1 MSLSGK
7 CDSALADAPSHKE
20 LAMSCVRWIV
30 AVGAVAVFTS
40 WLPSASAQG
49 LFGGNLFRGSGGQR
63 INNNGNNNGYYEQPA
78 TYYAPVAPAPAPA
91 SAPAVTEVKPKEN
104 DALALD
110 HAAVQAMNAKLAGRQ
125 QNHASQAGIK
135 LNAAMEQYLAQGA
148 RGSAISNIA
157 QAQQEWRE
165 AVVSKDPKDF
175 RKFQTSFKLAPEQR
189 MWLDTRI
196 TLLQYEHDLKSGY
209 LTQAGKDARLDE
221 IQKSVAMWPTS
232 ATKAGVQESLSESG
246 KFSDLS
252 KLVDLAPTA
261 DNSLQLVFSGFQSAK
276 LTADDMSDLTGLPIM
291 GADAIDDST
300 VSVGGILLMNPEE
313 NGETVNYNIGT
324 YGYTMKPGEK
334 QSLTQSYVVS
344 FDPGD
349 GTAVKKVTLTSG
361 VYQFVLLPGAWE
373 LRKITPKI
381 QIDNSRH
388 HAAFHYLINGKEASV
403 EPYRKAEH
411 TDSGAMVIQFDRGD
425 GGALARKV
433 VASGTL
439 VVGVDPEKLSLD
451 LFNASDAPAT
461 TVAANGGSQ
470 GTSSVANDARTQE
483 KQIQEA
489 LARLKAR
496 GN

>member
-1 MSLSGK
+1 MSS
-7 CDSALADAPSHKE
+7 
-20 LAMSCVRWIV
+20 VRWIV
-30 AVGAVAVFTS
+30 AVSAVVALIS
-40 WLPSASAQG
+40 PLPSASAQG
-49 LFGGNLFRGSGGQR
+49 LFGGNLFRGGGAGGGGGR
-63 INNNGNNNGYYEQPA
+63 NNNNNNGNNNGNNNYYEQPA

-91 SAPAVTEVKPKEN
+91 AAPAASEVKPKEN
-104 DALALD
+104 EALSLD
-110 HAAVQAMNAKLAGRQ
+110 QAAVQSMNAKLASRQ
-125 QNHASQAGIK
+125 QNHASQAGDK
-135 LNAAMEQYLAQGA
+135 VNAAMEQYLAQGA

-165 AVVSKDPKDF
+165 AVVSSDPKDF
-175 RKFQTSFKLAPEQR
+175 RKFQTAFKLAPEQR

-196 TLLQYEHDLKSGY
+196 TLLQYERDLKAGY

-246 KFSDLS
+246 KFSDLA
-252 KLVDLAPTA
+252 KLVNLAPTA
-261 DNSLQLVFSGFQSAK
+261 DNSLQLVFRGFENAK
-276 LTADDMSDLTGLPIM
+276 LTADDMADLTGLPIM
-291 GADAIDDST
+291 GVAAIDDST

-324 YGYTMKPGEK
+324 YGYAMKPGEK

-349 GTAVKKVTLTSG
+349 GTAVKKVTLSSG

-411 TDSGAMVIQFDRGD
+411 TESGAMVIQFDRGD
-425 GGALARKV
+425 GSALARKV
-433 VASGTL
+433 AASGTL
-439 VVGVDPEKLSLD
+439 VVGVDPAKLSLD
-451 LFNASDAPAT
+451 LFHASDAPAVT
-461 TVAANGGSQ
+461 RAAAGGSQ
-470 GTSSVANDARTQE
+470 GINSVASDARSQQ
-483 KQIQEA
+483 KQIEEA